1 MRKILERVAG
11 LGMAWTAAWVLAALW
26 PAEAAAQPKE
36 LPATV
41 ATLAGASEVFAKG
54 ADKWAPAKLRTELR
68 EGDGARTLVA
78 GRLVLRTGNG
88 HALRLAQ
95 LTQVFLAGNDLGAA
109 DQPLRVRLD
118 GGWLWVAVTPG
129 TAPRAKA
136 EVRAGPVTVAVR
148 GTGAGIRINRD
159 GSVLVRVYHGAAECA
174 GPGTGRQWTRA
185 LADEQELSVASGGV
199 PGDVRTFKRDKVDA
213 AWIKWNEEQDRA
225 GGYGGKPPA
234 R

>member
-159 GSVLVRVYHGAAECA
+159 GSVLVRVYHGLA
-174 GPGTGRQWTRA
+174 GCSGPEERKDWEREVKEGEELLVPGTAAPGPVRKLTREA
-185 LADEQELSVASGGV
+185 TEAS
-199 PGDVRTFKRDKVDA
+199 
-213 AWIKWNEEQDRA
+213 WLKWNEEQDA
-225 GGYGGKPPA
+225 TGYGGPPP

>member
-1 MRKILERVAG
+1 MSKILERVAG
-11 LGMAWTAAWVLAALW
+11 LGMAWTAACALTGLW
-26 PAEAAAQPKE
+26 TAEAAAQPRE

-54 ADKWAPAKLRTELR
+54 ADKWAPAKLRTELG
-68 EGDGARTLVA
+68 EGDGARTLA
-78 GRLVLRTGNG
+78 TGRLVLRTGNG

-95 LTQVFLAGNDLGAA
+95 LTQVFLAGNDPAAA

-129 TAPRAKA
+129 TAARAKV

-159 GSVLVRVYHGAAECA
+159 GSVLVRVYRGLAVCSGPEERKDWEREVKE
-174 GPGTGRQWTRA
+174 GEELLVPGTAAPGPMRKLTREA
-185 LADEQELSVASGGV
+185 TEAS
-199 PGDVRTFKRDKVDA
+199 
-213 AWIKWNEEQDRA
+213 WLKWNEEQDA
-225 GGYGGKPPA
+225 AGYGGLPP